1 MTDPAFEPAFDPAS
15 HLVALVDDDPDVRNA
30 TAQTL
35 RLAGFH
41 PLVFE
46 RAEDALAV
54 VSTTFAGVVIS
65 DVRMPRIGGLELH
78 RRIAAI
84 DPELPVILFTGHG
97 DIEDAVQAMKAGAFD
112 FIAKPFAPDRLTI
125 NARRALAY
133 RHLVLENRRLKAAV
147 AAPEPDVPLVGEAP
161 AIVAL
166 RAAVRELAGTDANVL
181 IEGEAG
187 VGKEYVALVLHQLSL
202 RRRNF
207 SIVECGFCLDAQIAD
222 DLFGEPPRS
231 PGLKPRK
238 GRVEAA
244 EGGTLFLH
252 DVDKASPTLQTAL
265 ARLIEERA
273 MPLPDG
279 SDVRPVSFRVI
290 SASSVDLE
298 AQMRAGA
305 FRADLYFGLSTVRLH
320 VPPLRARRG
329 DIPLLFSTFQA
340 EAARRLQRPAPP
352 MTDTVRRHLVDYDW
366 PSNMREL
373 QHFAEQV
380 VLGIEDRGAALDDE
394 RALDLGERVHRFEA
408 DVIRD
413 ALVTAKGDVRTALSL
428 LRIPRKTFYDKLA
441 RHRIDIDAYR
451 PNRRDG

>member
-1 MTDPAFEPAFDPAS
+1 MTDSSLD
-15 HLVALVDDDPDVRNA
+15 LVALVDDDADVRAA

-46 RAEDALAV
+46 CAEDALAV
-54 VSTTFAGVVIS
+54 ISSSFAGVVIS
-65 DVRMPRIGGLELH
+65 DVRMPRISGLDLH
-78 RRIAAI
+78 RRVAAI
-84 DPELPVILFTGHG
+84 DPELPVILITGHG

-133 RHLVLENRRLKAAV
+133 RNLVLENRRLKAAA
-147 AAPEPDVPLVGEAP
+147 AAPEPDVPIMGEAP

-166 RAAVRELAGTDANVL
+166 RAAVRELAGADANVL

-187 VGKEYVALVLHQLSL
+187 VGKEYIALVLHQLSQ

-231 PGLKPRK
+231 PGLKSRK
-238 GRVEAA
+238 GRVEVAD
-244 EGGTLFLH
+244 GGTLFLH
-252 DVDKASPTLQTAL
+252 DVDKASPTLQAVL
-265 ARLIEERA
+265 ARLIEDRTI
-273 MPLPDG
+273 PLPDG

-298 AQMRAGA
+298 AQMRAGD
-305 FRADLYFGLSTVRLH
+305 FRADLFFGLSTVRLQ

-329 DIPLLFSTFQA
+329 DIPVLFATFQT

-352 MTDTVRRHLVDYDW
+352 MTDAVRRQLVDHDW
-366 PSNMREL
+366 PGNMREL

-380 VLGIEDRGAALDDE
+380 VLGFEERSAAQDDA
-394 RALDLGERVHRFEA
+394 RVLDLGERVLRFEA

-413 ALVTAKGDVRTALSL
+413 ALIAAKGDVRTALIL